1 MTSLLVL
8 SGVPMGAREDLVR
21 SINKKYGDGTLIKG
35 ADLKGMVIPRYT
47 TGSLAFDLMLGGG
60 WPVNHWSE
68 IIGQP
73 SAGKTVMAM
82 KTVAANQALNPAF
95 EVLWVAAEDIVP
107 DWAEAAG
114 MDLDRVDLVETNIM
128 EKVYEIIV
136 EALEMRAYDMIV
148 VDSLPALIPGD
159 EAEKTM
165 HDPTV
170 ALGAKLTNRF
180 YRKTNAAGGRSLT
193 DAEDRPWVG
202 LMINQWRDRIV
213 MMGDP
218 RTTPGGKGKD
228 FEYFTRVEVSRDDWI
243 LGPAKRR
250 VGIEMK
256 AKTLKNKVA
265 PVNRVGVVDFYF
277 DALDGFEPGQYDRL
291 KEVFFT
297 AVAYGIVE
305 QAGSTYR
312 FLGER
317 IGKGKEEALQVVRS
331 TPEMFAQIESE
342 IRRSVL
348 VP

>member
-1 MTSLLVL
+1 MSARDELLKSV
-8 SGVPMGAREDLVR
+8 
-21 SINKKYGDGTLIKG
+21 NKKYGDGTLIKG
-35 ADLKGMVIPRYT
+35 ADLKGLVIPRIT

-60 WPVNHWSE
+60 WPVNHWNE

-82 KTVAANQALNPAF
+82 KTVAANQAANPDF
-95 EVLWVAAEDIVP
+95 ECLWVAAEDLVP

-114 MDLDRVDLVETNIM
+114 MDFDRVDVVETNIM
-128 EKVYEIIV
+128 EKVYEIV
-136 EALEMRAYDMIV
+136 VDALELRAYDMV
-148 VDSLPALIPGD
+148 VIDSLPTLIPGE

-165 HDPTV
+165 HDATV

-193 DAEDRPWVG
+193 DPNDRPWTG
-202 LMINQWRDRIV
+202 LMINQWRERIV

-218 RTTPGGKGKD
+218 RVTPGGKGKD
-228 FEYFTRVEVSRDDWI
+228 FEYFTRVEVSRAEWI
-243 LGPAKRR
+243 LAPAKRR

-256 AKTLKNKVA
+256 AKTLKNKIA

-277 DALDGFEPGQYDRL
+277 EDYDGYQAGQYDRL

-317 IGKGKEEALQVVRS
+317 IGKGKEEALQVLRS
-331 TPEMFAQIESE
+331 TPEMFDQVESE
-342 IRRSVL
+342 VRRSML
-348 VP
+348 PDAEAA